1 LRLTAARAQHWVWPA
16 GETLSIVRMLRMAR
30 IFRVL
35 KAGGYVKNLPGLL
48 TQGDQ
53 GGRPAPLAWQFLRDL
68 SHLALVFLP
77 TPPPPPYIL

>member
-1 LRLTAARAQHWVWPA
+1 LRLTAACAQHWVWPE

-53 GGRPAPLAWQFLRDL
+53 GAAQ
-68 SHLALVFLP
+68 
-77 TPPPPPYIL
+77 PPWPGDFIEI